1 DADGGRELGIGAP
14 ERTRLLGTGN
24 RQAIERGLA
33 HQALKRLSEGK
44 IKGRSFKVRLL

>member
-1 DADGGRELGIGAP
+1 FQAFV
-14 ERTRLLGTGN
+14 
-24 RQAIERGLA
+24 AIERGLA